1 MGKRAA
7 VSGAFAPARTSVKSA
22 VGLVG
27 SMVAVFSLAPILI
40 LLALV
45 LDPASTAET
54 FFSDSMVLAGKEIA
68 AHLGWGFG
76 AVVTVQFG
84 VLVAIVGGQMALGD
98 QEQEANVRSFLLTLG
113 ILPIAALTPAM
124 LLLTVGA
131 IQYTQARAALFVAV
145 PVYLTMQAIAV
156 FIATFEPGPETLLL
170 RLAQLRKARA
180 GGRAEMLKKL
190 PKRNPAFA
198 TAVGETTQ
206 VLVCVLIPIVVLQ
219 SFESNPW
226 LTARPAPVFIPIA
239 SCLVVGAF
247 SAFILVLASASRKPD
262 PPLLD
267 VMSSWVFVALSY
279 SMDLVMAVLLS
290 SWLPAGLVGV
300 VVVVIAR
307 TLVVV
312 GISRDATKI
321 RRGDGAAGRGW
332 TPIGLVTRAGTSVA
346 ARWAKAELVNSSKHL
361 AKMEQRVRDSALPG
375 QSPLF

>member
-1 MGKRAA
+1 M
-7 VSGAFAPARTSVKSA
+7 GAFAPARTSVKAA

-68 AHLGWGFG
+68 EHLGWGFG

-98 QEQEANVRSFLLTLG
+98 QEQEANVRTFLLALG

-131 IQYTQARAALFVAV
+131 IQYAQARAALIIAV

-156 FIATFEPGPETLLL
+156 FMATFEPGPETLLL
-170 RLAQLRKARA
+170 KRAQLRRTRA
-180 GGRAEMLKKL
+180 AGRDEALKKL
-190 PKRNPAFA
+190 PKGKPAFA
-198 TAVGETTQ
+198 IVVGGAMQ

-219 SFESNPW
+219 FLESNSW
-226 LTARPAPVFIPIA
+226 LTTRPAPVFIPIA

-247 SAFILVLASASRKPD
+247 STFILVLASASRKPD

-290 SWLPAGLVGV
+290 SWLPAGLIGV
-300 VVVVIAR
+300 LVVVIAR
-307 TLVVV
+307 TLVVL
-312 GISRDATKI
+312 GISRDAKKI
-321 RRGDGAAGRGW
+321 RAGDGLAGRGW

-346 ARWAKAELVNSSKHL
+346 ARWAEAELMNSTKHL
-361 AKMEQRVRDSALPG
+361 AKMQQRVRASALPG
-375 QSPLF
+375 QRSLF